1 MPPLAHADWWAGL
14 VDSLCDSIEA
24 MDASPYVT
32 ISAGG
37 WRRVRDRQTVGGH
50 LEFWAA
56 IGDCTDIMGS
66 HYVHDITITVT
77 LSAVPDNDGLNQG
90 RIHAAAHDLCEHL
103 LTKYRPA
110 DIRIRPTGF
119 TLEDAGPETVILTI
133 SAQLHVP
140 RQ

>member
-1 MPPLAHADWWAGL
+1 M
-14 VDSLCDSIEA
+14 
-24 MDASPYVT
+24 
-32 ISAGG
+32 
-37 WRRVRDRQTVGGH
+37 GGH
-50 LEFWAA
+50 LEFWASV
-56 IGDCTDIMGS
+56 GDCTDIMAS